1 MPETGRVL
9 TPLPGGGACAPDR
22 TLPLLSVPTTFSPRP
37 ELGEPCGNP
46 ELFATDTDQAAQAA
60 EASSGP

>member
-1 MPETGRVL
+1 MQETGRVL

-46 ELFATDTDQAAQAA
+46 ELFYTEQAAQAA